1 MTDGNRAPVSDRG
14 EASLVLADA
23 VMGLRPSF
31 EALDAIEKTL
41 GRGLVDLAGAAIRK
55 ELSMSETGQIACE
68 LIRAFGRETENDG
81 AARSNAPRV
90 TKLIMASDG
99 GLLEAMKTVGGVLA
113 IAVNG
118 GYDTEGN
125 LKPLATTTTT
135 DEAPAG
141 G

>member
-1 MTDGNRAPVSDRG
+1 
-14 EASLVLADA
+14 
-23 VMGLRPSF
+23 
-31 EALDAIEKTL
+31 
-41 GRGLVDLAGAAIRK
+41 
-55 ELSMSETGQIACE
+55 MSETGQIACE

-81 AARSNAPRV
+81 AARSGAPRV

>member
-1 MTDGNRAPVSDRG
+1 MSDAIRQPNADRG
-14 EASLVLADA
+14 EASLILAGT

-55 ELSMSETGQIACE
+55 ELRMSETGQIACE
-68 LIRAFGRETENDG
+68 LIRAFGRDAEDAG
-81 AARSNAPRV
+81 ASKSTAPRV
-90 TKLIMASDG
+90 TELIMASEG
-99 GLLEAMKTVGGVLA
+99 GLLVAMQTIGGVLA

-118 GYDTEGN
+118 GYDTQGN
-125 LKPLATTTTT
+125 LKPPATTTMT
-135 DEAPAG
+135 EQAPAG

>member
-1 MTDGNRAPVSDRG
+1 MSDARQPVADRG
-14 EASLVLADA
+14 EASLILAGT

-55 ELSMSETGQIACE
+55 ELRMSETGQIACE
-68 LIRAFGRETENDG
+68 LIRAFGRDAEDAG
-81 AARSNAPRV
+81 ASKSTAPRV
-90 TKLIMASDG
+90 TELIMSSEG
-99 GLLEAMKTVGGVLA
+99 GLLSAMQTIGGILA
-113 IAVNG
+113 VAVNG

-125 LKPLATTTTT
+125 LKPPTTTMTT
-135 DEAPAG
+135 DEAPVG